1 VKKDYGFATK
11 QIHAGSISAKDN
23 YGSMQVPIY
32 QSAAFRF
39 KTVKEG
45 GERFAGEEP
54 GYIYS
59 RIGNPTVS
67 VLEER
72 LAVLENGEAALAT
85 ASGMGAITT
94 AIWSAI
100 NADSEIIA
108 DETLYGCTFAFFVHG
123 LSKFGIKVHMVDLTK
138 PENIKPYLNEKT
150 AVVYLESPRNPTLKI
165 VDIKELSRIAHAFNP
180 AIKVMVDN
188 TFATPYL
195 TRPIELG
202 ADVALHSC
210 TKYLN
215 GHGDTIGG
223 VIVSDEEFIGTCRLH
238 GLKDLTGA
246 VLGPFDA
253 FLILR
258 GILTLD
264 IRMEKHCDNAR
275 QVAEFLKEHPAIK
288 TVYYPGFADFE
299 GYEVAKKQMAKFGGM
314 IAFETFKDR
323 DETAAAIN
331 TLELASIA
339 VSLGDAQTLVE
350 HPASM
355 THSAYTPQEL
365 EAAGIAEGLVRLS
378 VGLEDVKDLIAD
390 FKQALDKLI

>member
-1 VKKDYGFATK
+1 MKKDYGFATK